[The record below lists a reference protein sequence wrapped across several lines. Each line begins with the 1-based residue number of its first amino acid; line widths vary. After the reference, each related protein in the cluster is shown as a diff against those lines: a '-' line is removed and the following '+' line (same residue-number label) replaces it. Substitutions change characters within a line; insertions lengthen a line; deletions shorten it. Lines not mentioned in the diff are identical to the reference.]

1 MSILSN
7 IINESKSKNIST
19 PTDVSLYDKG
29 IQNETP
35 SPNINVSTMPQQSI
49 PSPEPV
55 DGKFGFVDEYT
66 FGIPEEITQD
76 DAPVTPAYSM
86 TESLIQSAERENK
99 LYEIRNNEFSYHVKQ
114 DRGVSILIFRG
125 TDNAKNIGTDIDV
138 RPAHDKSLDVYFHK
152 GFKDA
157 ATWIF
162 EDINDKYEL
171 EKTVYL
177 TGHSLGGA
185 IAQIIG
191 LWLNNAG
198 YNVQIYT
205 FGSPK
210 VSTTFFGNRPIHY
223 RVLVRNDPVPFV
235 PPYPF
240 LHSGISIDA
249 ETLNWEEGGEVNR
262 GSFGEIDGRDHSIK
276 EYLKILKG
284 HEND

>member
-1 MSILSN
+1 MQPLLTDIKKKTLIIIASLFLSGCSWLN
-7 IINESKSKNIST
+7 PFLYFQGESGDRST
-19 PTDVSLYDKG
+19 L
-29 IQNETP
+29 
-35 SPNINVSTMPQQSI
+35 
-49 PSPEPV
+49 PV
-55 DGKFGFVDEYT
+55 DVEELIEMAEYC
-66 FGIPEEITQD
+66 EE
-76 DAPVTPAYSM
+76 AYR
-86 TESLIQSAERENK
+86 SATNENK

-114 DRGVSILIFRG
+114 DRGVTILIFRG
-125 TDNAKNIGTDIDV
+125 TDNVKNVWTDIDA
-138 RPAHDKSLDVYFHK
+138 RPTKDDSLDGAYLHR

-162 EDINDKYEL
+162 EDIKRDYTL

-185 IAQIIG
+185 VAQIIG
-191 LWLNNAG
+191 LWLHNAG
-198 YNVQIYT
+198 YHVQIYT

-240 LHSGISIDA
+240 LHSGISIDV
-249 ETLNWEEGGEVNR
+249 ETLNWEEGGEANR

>member
-1 MSILSN
+1 MQLLGRKKKNWKFIIISLILSFSVN
-7 IINESKSKNIST
+7 SCSWMNPFLYFQGESGDHT
-19 PTDVSLYDKG
+19 TL
-29 IQNETP
+29 
-35 SPNINVSTMPQQSI
+35 
-49 PSPEPV
+49 PV
-55 DGKFGFVDEYT
+55 ELKELIEMAEYC
-66 FGIPEEITQD
+66 EE
-76 DAPVTPAYSM
+76 AYRSA
-86 TESLIQSAERENK
+86 TEENK

-114 DRGVSILIFRG
+114 DRGVTILIFRG
-125 TDNAKNIGTDIDV
+125 TDNVKNVWTDIDA
-138 RPAHDKSLDVYFHK
+138 RPTKDDSLGGAYLHR

-162 EDINDKYEL
+162 EDIKRDYKL

-185 IAQIIG
+185 VAQIIG
-191 LWLNNAG
+191 LWLHNAG
-198 YNVQIYT
+198 YHVQIYT

-240 LHSGISIDA
+240 LHSGISIDV
-249 ETLNWEEGGEVNR
+249 ETLNWEEGGEANR

-284 HEND
+284 HKND

>member
-1 MSILSN
+1 MNPFLYFQG
-7 IINESKSKNIST
+7 ESGDRST
-19 PTDVSLYDKG
+19 L
-29 IQNETP
+29 
-35 SPNINVSTMPQQSI
+35 
-49 PSPEPV
+49 PV
-55 DGKFGFVDEYT
+55 DVEELIEMAEYC
-66 FGIPEEITQD
+66 EE
-76 DAPVTPAYSM
+76 AYR
-86 TESLIQSAERENK
+86 SATNENK

-114 DRGVSILIFRG
+114 DRGVTILIFRG
-125 TDNAKNIGTDIDV
+125 TDNVKNVWTDIDA
-138 RPAHDKSLDVYFHK
+138 RPTKDDSLDGAYLHR

-162 EDINDKYEL
+162 EDIKRDYTL

-185 IAQIIG
+185 VAQIIG
-191 LWLNNAG
+191 LWLHNAG
-198 YNVQIYT
+198 YHVQIYT

-240 LHSGISIDA
+240 LHSGISIDV
-249 ETLNWEEGGEVNR
+249 ETLNWEEGGEANR

-284 HEND
+284 HKND

>member
-1 MSILSN
+1 MQLLGRKKKNWKFIIITLFLSGCSWLN
-7 IINESKSKNIST
+7 PFLYFQGESGDRST
-19 PTDVSLYDKG
+19 L
-29 IQNETP
+29 
-35 SPNINVSTMPQQSI
+35 
-49 PSPEPV
+49 PV
-55 DGKFGFVDEYT
+55 DVEELIEMAEYC
-66 FGIPEEITQD
+66 EE
-76 DAPVTPAYSM
+76 AYR
-86 TESLIQSAERENK
+86 SATNENR

-114 DRGVSILIFRG
+114 DRGVTILIFRG
-125 TDNAKNIGTDIDV
+125 TDNVKNVWTDIDA
-138 RPAHDKSLDVYFHK
+138 RPTKDDSLDGAYLHR

-162 EDINDKYEL
+162 EDIKRDYTL

-185 IAQIIG
+185 VAQIIG
-191 LWLNNAG
+191 LWLHNAG
-198 YNVQIYT
+198 YHVQIYT

-223 RVLVRNDPVPFV
+223 RMLVRNDPVPFV

-240 LHSGISIDA
+240 LHSGISIDV
-249 ETLNWEEGGEVNR
+249 ETLNWEEGGEANR

-284 HEND
+284 HKND

>member
-1 MSILSN
+1 MQPLSIDIKKRIALV
-7 IINESKSKNIST
+7 IIILFLNGCSWLNPFLYFQGESGDRST
-19 PTDVSLYDKG
+19 L
-29 IQNETP
+29 
-35 SPNINVSTMPQQSI
+35 
-49 PSPEPV
+49 PV
-55 DGKFGFVDEYT
+55 DVEELIEMAEYC
-66 FGIPEEITQD
+66 EE
-76 DAPVTPAYSM
+76 AYR
-86 TESLIQSAERENK
+86 SANDENK

-114 DRGVSILIFRG
+114 DRGVTILIFRG
-125 TDNAKNIGTDIDV
+125 TDNVKNVWTDIDA
-138 RPAHDKSLDVYFHK
+138 RPTKDDSLDGAYLHR

-162 EDINDKYEL
+162 EDIKRDYTL

-185 IAQIIG
+185 VAQIIG
-191 LWLNNAG
+191 LWLHNAG
-198 YNVQIYT
+198 YHVQIYT

-223 RVLVRNDPVPFV
+223 RMLVRNDPVPFV

-240 LHSGISIDA
+240 LHSGISIDV
-249 ETLNWEEGGEVNR
+249 ETLNWEEGGEANR

-284 HEND
+284 HKND

>member
-1 MSILSN
+1 MQPLLTDIKKKTLIIIASLFLSGCSWLN
-7 IINESKSKNIST
+7 PFLYFQGESGDRST
-19 PTDVSLYDKG
+19 L
-29 IQNETP
+29 
-35 SPNINVSTMPQQSI
+35 
-49 PSPEPV
+49 PV
-55 DGKFGFVDEYT
+55 DVEELIEMAEYC
-66 FGIPEEITQD
+66 EE
-76 DAPVTPAYSM
+76 AYR
-86 TESLIQSAERENK
+86 SATNENK

-114 DRGVSILIFRG
+114 DRGVTILIFRG
-125 TDNAKNIGTDIDV
+125 TDNVKNVWTDIDA
-138 RPAHDKSLDVYFHK
+138 RPTKDDSLDGAYLHR

-162 EDINDKYEL
+162 EDIKRDYTL

-185 IAQIIG
+185 VAQIIG
-191 LWLNNAG
+191 LWLHNAG
-198 YNVQIYT
+198 YHVQIYT

-240 LHSGISIDA
+240 LHSGISIDV
-249 ETLNWEEGGEVNR
+249 ETLNWEEGGEANR

-284 HEND
+284 HKND

>member
-1 MSILSN
+1 MQLLGRKKKNWKFIIITLFLSGCSWLN
-7 IINESKSKNIST
+7 PFLYFQGESGDRST
-19 PTDVSLYDKG
+19 L
-29 IQNETP
+29 
-35 SPNINVSTMPQQSI
+35 
-49 PSPEPV
+49 PV
-55 DGKFGFVDEYT
+55 DVEELIEMAEYC
-66 FGIPEEITQD
+66 EE
-76 DAPVTPAYSM
+76 AYR
-86 TESLIQSAERENK
+86 SATNENK

-114 DRGVSILIFRG
+114 DRGVTILIFRG
-125 TDNAKNIGTDIDV
+125 TDNVKNVWTDIDA
-138 RPAHDKSLDVYFHK
+138 RPTKDDSLDGAYLHR

-162 EDINDKYEL
+162 EDIKRDYRL
-171 EKTVYL
+171 EKTIYL

-185 IAQIIG
+185 VAQIIG
-191 LWLNNAG
+191 LWLHNAG
-198 YNVQIYT
+198 YHVQIYT

>member
-1 MSILSN
+1 MQPLSIDIKKRIALVIITLFLSGCSWLN
-7 IINESKSKNIST
+7 PFLYFKGESGDRSN
-19 PTDVSLYDKG
+19 L
-29 IQNETP
+29 
-35 SPNINVSTMPQQSI
+35 
-49 PSPEPV
+49 PV
-55 DGKFGFVDEYT
+55 EVEELIEMAEYC
-66 FGIPEEITQD
+66 EE
-76 DAPVTPAYSM
+76 AYR
-86 TESLIQSAERENK
+86 SATNENK

-114 DRGVSILIFRG
+114 DRGVTILIFRG
-125 TDNAKNIGTDIDV
+125 TDNLKNVWTDIDA
-138 RPAHDKSLDVYFHK
+138 RPTKDDSLDGAYLHR

-162 EDINDKYEL
+162 EDIKRDYTL

-191 LWLNNAG
+191 LWLHNAG
-198 YNVQIYT
+198 YHVQIYT

-249 ETLNWEEGGEVNR
+249 ETLNWEEGGEANR

>member
-1 MSILSN
+1 MQLLGRKKKNWKFIIITLFLSGCSWLN
-7 IINESKSKNIST
+7 PFLYFQGESGDRST
-19 PTDVSLYDKG
+19 L
-29 IQNETP
+29 
-35 SPNINVSTMPQQSI
+35 
-49 PSPEPV
+49 PV
-55 DGKFGFVDEYT
+55 DVEELIEMAEYC
-66 FGIPEEITQD
+66 EE
-76 DAPVTPAYSM
+76 AYR
-86 TESLIQSAERENK
+86 SATNENK

-114 DRGVSILIFRG
+114 DRGVTILIFRG
-125 TDNAKNIGTDIDV
+125 TDNVKNVWTDIDA
-138 RPAHDKSLDVYFHK
+138 RPTKDDSLDGAYLHR

-162 EDINDKYEL
+162 EDIKIDYRLDK
-171 EKTVYL
+171 TIYL

-185 IAQIIG
+185 VAQIIG
-191 LWLNNAG
+191 LWLHNAG
-198 YNVQIYT
+198 YHVQIYT

-240 LHSGISIDA
+240 LHSGISIDV
-249 ETLNWEEGGEVNR
+249 ETLNWEEGGEANR

-284 HEND
+284 HKND

>member
-1 MSILSN
+1 MQQLGRKKKNWKFIIISLILSFSVN
-7 IINESKSKNIST
+7 SCSWMNPFLYFQGESGDHT
-19 PTDVSLYDKG
+19 TL
-29 IQNETP
+29 
-35 SPNINVSTMPQQSI
+35 
-49 PSPEPV
+49 PV
-55 DGKFGFVDEYT
+55 ELKELIEMAEYC
-66 FGIPEEITQD
+66 EE
-76 DAPVTPAYSM
+76 AYR
-86 TESLIQSAERENK
+86 SATNENK

-114 DRGVSILIFRG
+114 DRGVTILIFRG
-125 TDNAKNIGTDIDV
+125 TDNVKNIWTDIDA
-138 RPAHDKSLDVYFHK
+138 RPTKDDSLGGAYLHR

-162 EDINDKYEL
+162 EDIKRDYKL

-185 IAQIIG
+185 VAQIIG
-191 LWLNNAG
+191 LWLHNAG
-198 YNVQIYT
+198 YHVQIYT

-249 ETLNWEEGGEVNR
+249 KTLDWEEGGEANR
-262 GSFGEIDGRDHSIK
+262 GSFSEIDGRDHSIVYYNRKLK
-276 EYLKILKG
+276 ERLQDGK
-284 HEND
+284 

>member
-1 MSILSN
+1 MQPLSIDIKKRIALVIIILFLNGCSWLNPFLYFKGESGDRSN
-7 IINESKSKNIST
+7 
-19 PTDVSLYDKG
+19 L
-29 IQNETP
+29 
-35 SPNINVSTMPQQSI
+35 
-49 PSPEPV
+49 PV
-55 DGKFGFVDEYT
+55 EVEELIEMAEYCNR
-66 FGIPEEITQD
+66 
-76 DAPVTPAYSM
+76 AYN
-86 TESLIQSAERENK
+86 SATRENK

-125 TDNAKNIGTDIDV
+125 TDNAKNIGTDIVV

>member
-1 MSILSN
+1 MA
-7 IINESKSKNIST
+7 
-19 PTDVSLYDKG
+19 
-29 IQNETP
+29 
-35 SPNINVSTMPQQSI
+35 
-49 PSPEPV
+49 
-55 DGKFGFVDEYT
+55 EYC
-66 FGIPEEITQD
+66 EE
-76 DAPVTPAYSM
+76 AYR
-86 TESLIQSAERENK
+86 SATNENK

-114 DRGVSILIFRG
+114 DRGVTILIFRG
-125 TDNAKNIGTDIDV
+125 TDNIKNVWTDIDA
-138 RPAHDKSLDVYFHK
+138 RPTKDDSLDGAYLHR

-162 EDINDKYEL
+162 EDIKRDYRL
-171 EKTVYL
+171 EKTIYL

-185 IAQIIG
+185 VAQIIG
-191 LWLNNAG
+191 LWLHNAG
-198 YNVQIYT
+198 YHVQIYT

-240 LHSGISIDA
+240 LHSGISIDV
-249 ETLNWEEGGEVNR
+249 ETLNWEEGGEANR

>member
-1 MSILSN
+1 MQPLLTDIKKKTLIIIASLFLSGCSWLN
-7 IINESKSKNIST
+7 PFLYFQGESGDRST
-19 PTDVSLYDKG
+19 L
-29 IQNETP
+29 
-35 SPNINVSTMPQQSI
+35 
-49 PSPEPV
+49 PV
-55 DGKFGFVDEYT
+55 DVEELIEMAEYC
-66 FGIPEEITQD
+66 EE
-76 DAPVTPAYSM
+76 AYR
-86 TESLIQSAERENK
+86 SATNENK

-114 DRGVSILIFRG
+114 DRGVTILIFRG
-125 TDNAKNIGTDIDV
+125 TDNVKNVWTDIDA
-138 RPAHDKSLDVYFHK
+138 RPTKDDSLDGAYLHR

-162 EDINDKYEL
+162 EDIKRDYRL
-171 EKTVYL
+171 EKTIYL

-185 IAQIIG
+185 VAQIIG
-191 LWLNNAG
+191 LWLHNAG
-198 YNVQIYT
+198 YHVQIYT

-240 LHSGISIDA
+240 LHSGISIDV
-249 ETLNWEEGGEVNR
+249 ETLNWEEGGEANR

-284 HEND
+284 HKND

>member
-1 MSILSN
+1 MQLLGRKKKNWKFIIISLILSFSVN
-7 IINESKSKNIST
+7 SCSWMNPFLYFQGESGDHT
-19 PTDVSLYDKG
+19 TL
-29 IQNETP
+29 
-35 SPNINVSTMPQQSI
+35 
-49 PSPEPV
+49 PV
-55 DGKFGFVDEYT
+55 ELKELIEMAEYC
-66 FGIPEEITQD
+66 EE
-76 DAPVTPAYSM
+76 AYRSA
-86 TESLIQSAERENK
+86 TEENK

-114 DRGVSILIFRG
+114 DRGVTILIFRG
-125 TDNAKNIGTDIDV
+125 TDNVKNIWTDIDA
-138 RPAHDKSLDVYFHK
+138 RPTKDDSLGGAYLHR

-162 EDINDKYEL
+162 EDIKRDYKL

-185 IAQIIG
+185 VAQIIG
-191 LWLNNAG
+191 LWLHNAG
-198 YNVQIYT
+198 YHVQIYT

-240 LHSGISIDA
+240 LHSGISIDV
-249 ETLNWEEGGEVNR
+249 ETLNWEEGGEANR

>member
-1 MSILSN
+1 MQLLGRKKKNWKFIIISLILSFSVN
-7 IINESKSKNIST
+7 SCSWMNPFLYFQGESGDHT
-19 PTDVSLYDKG
+19 TL
-29 IQNETP
+29 
-35 SPNINVSTMPQQSI
+35 
-49 PSPEPV
+49 PV
-55 DGKFGFVDEYT
+55 ELEELIEMAEYC
-66 FGIPEEITQD
+66 EE
-76 DAPVTPAYSM
+76 AYRSA
-86 TESLIQSAERENK
+86 TEENK

-114 DRGVSILIFRG
+114 DRGVTILIFRG
-125 TDNAKNIGTDIDV
+125 TDNVKNIWTDIDA
-138 RPAHDKSLDVYFHK
+138 RPTKDDSLGGAYLHR

-162 EDINDKYEL
+162 EDIKRDYKL

-185 IAQIIG
+185 VAQIIG
-191 LWLNNAG
+191 LWLHNAG
-198 YNVQIYT
+198 YHVQIYT

-249 ETLNWEEGGEVNR
+249 KTLDWDEGGEANR
-262 GSFGEIDGRDHSIK
+262 GSFTEIDGRDHSIT
-276 EYLKILKG
+276 YYTRILKG
-284 HEND
+284 HIK

>member
-1 MSILSN
+1 MQPLLTDIKKKTLIVIASLFLSGCAWLN
-7 IINESKSKNIST
+7 PLIYFQGESGDRT
-19 PTDVSLYDKG
+19 TL
-29 IQNETP
+29 
-35 SPNINVSTMPQQSI
+35 
-49 PSPEPV
+49 PV
-55 DGKFGFVDEYT
+55 DVEELIEMAEYC
-66 FGIPEEITQD
+66 EE
-76 DAPVTPAYSM
+76 AYR
-86 TESLIQSAERENK
+86 SANDENK

-114 DRGVSILIFRG
+114 DRGVTILIFRG
-125 TDNAKNIGTDIDV
+125 TDNVKNVWTDIDA
-138 RPAHDKSLDVYFHK
+138 RPTKDDSLGGAYLHR

-162 EDINDKYEL
+162 DDIQKDYRF

-185 IAQIIG
+185 VAQIIG
-191 LWLNNAG
+191 LWLHNAG
-198 YNVQIYT
+198 YHVQIYT

-249 ETLNWEEGGEVNR
+249 KNLDWEEGGEANR
-262 GSFGEIDGRDHSIK
+262 GSFGEIDGRDHSIT
-276 EYLKILKG
+276 YYTRILKG
-284 HEND
+284 HIK